1 MELKW
6 GNQGQLIFTNEEEYY
21 MALGIF
27 ANPKLARVYIEDNAK
42 RGSFSDANRLH
53 IYSAAQRA
61 NLPQALK
68 NAMKNGGRINCNP
81 YVDNLIKN
89 HGFVLSGNV
98 VLATLENVLKTIP
111 KEEIENIA
119 AFMRGYYL
127 LQKKSTESGQNVTYT
142 TESIDISNAKLFCRD
157 IPKKSDTRGGTKK
170 KQGKRDYIKTAIN
183 DFEIGEAGEKIVY
196 NHEKQKLIDAYNE
209 GKITDLN
216 NKLEWVSRFDD
227 SLGYDIRSYD
237 VENQQEMY
245 IEVKTTTGNA
255 TTPFYMSENEV
266 LQSEKLGEQ
275 YYLYRLYKMDRYK
288 PENVD
293 YYILNGDIC
302 KNTDV
307 SIEMQ
312 GYKVVIIKEND

>member
-1 MELKW
+1 M
-6 GNQGQLIFTNEEEYY
+6 
-21 MALGIF
+21 
-27 ANPKLARVYIEDNAK
+27 
-42 RGSFSDANRLH
+42 H
-53 IYSAAQRA
+53 IYSEAQRA

-68 NAMKNGGRINCNP
+68 NAMKDGGRINCNP

-119 AFMRGYYL
+119 AFLRGYYL
-127 LQKKSTESGQNVTYT
+127 LQEESTASGQNVTYI

-157 IPKKSDTRGGTKK
+157 IPKKRNTRGGTKK

-196 NHEKQKLIDAYNE
+196 NHEKKKLIDAYNE

-237 VENQQEMY
+237 VENQQEIY
-245 IEVKTTTGNA
+245 IEVKSTTGSA
-255 TTPFYMSENEV
+255 ATPFYMSKNEII
-266 LQSEKLGEQ
+266 QSKKLGEQ

-293 YYILNGDIC
+293 YYILNGDIS
-302 KNTDV
+302 KNADV

>member
-6 GNQGQLIFTNEEEYY
+6 GNQGQLVFTNEEEYY

-53 IYSAAQRA
+53 IYSVAQRA

-68 NAMKNGGRINCNP
+68 NAMKDGGRINCNP

-98 VLATLENVLKTIP
+98 VMATLENVLKTIP
-111 KEEIENIA
+111 NEEIENIA

-127 LQKKSTESGQNVTYT
+127 LQEESTESGQNVTYT
-142 TESIDISNAKLFCRD
+142 TESIDVSTAKLFCRD
-157 IPKKSDTRGGTKK
+157 IPKKSDARCGTKK

-245 IEVKTTTGNA
+245 IEVKTTTGSA
-255 TTPFYMSENEV
+255 TTSFYMSDNEI
-266 LQSEKLGEQ
+266 LQSKKLGEQ

-293 YYILNGDIC
+293 YYILNGDIS
-302 KNTDV
+302 KNADV
-307 SIEMQ
+307 SIERQ